1 MSELKAKDRNH
12 IPILDDF
19 DPDASPS
26 LNSDEEK
33 ILDVRRNNL
42 AARYEFLRTKSTFKI
57 EMNNP
62 ESEFFRL
69 DKKIFNSKNEREQLD
84 LENELSVFEVQL
96 MNIEH
101 KSYPKGIKFDPK
113 ILPLRLP
120 YDIFV
125 KIRTEERICW
135 NLKLF

>member
-1 MSELKAKDRNH
+1 MAAAQKH
-12 IPILDDF
+12 IPFLDDF
-19 DPDASPS
+19 DPDAPPPS
-26 LNSDEEK
+26 KSDEEK

-42 AARYEFLRTKSTFKI
+42 AARYEFLRTKSTFRN
-57 EMNNP
+57 ELNNP
-62 ESEFFRL
+62 GSEFFRL
-69 DKKIFNSKNEREQLD
+69 DHRIQTSSTEAEQLI
-84 LENELSVFEVQL
+84 LENEISVFEVQL
-96 MNIEH
+96 MNNEH

-135 NLKLF
+135 NLKLL